1 MGYFSC
7 NTYEYYVPMNSP
19 YQLSEEYS
27 LIYFSHG
34 FSEAEKSNM
43 SPFYYVRIQ
52 PMSNCR
58 PQIFAPFAPAGDNIT
73 SYDKNMPFYGVY
85 KIDASTLDK

>member
-1 MGYFSC
+1 
-7 NTYEYYVPMNSP
+7 MNSP

-27 LIYFSHG
+27 LIYFSHP
-34 FSEAEKSNM
+34 FNENEKSNM
-43 SPFYYVRIQ
+43 SPFYYVKIQ
-52 PMSNCR
+52 PLSNCR
-58 PQIFAPFAPAGDNIT
+58 PQIFAPFTKVEDNAT